1 MEAHAADRTAEKR
14 KGNTERMVSTS
25 VRVPVSVE
33 PARSMTTLGYP
44 RFPQGDGVDSAIE
57 ALAGAERSMTGKI
70 GPLKGHRAA
79 GHYSL
84 G

>member
-1 MEAHAADRTAEKR
+1 MPPTARWKSAREQGAHGIPIRQ
-14 KGNTERMVSTS
+14 STL
-25 VRVPVSVE
+25 VSVE